1 MLRITKAAW
10 WLAGITVA
18 VGGLVS
24 FINMVDDH
32 TRLATPQRP
41 PVVPAPQQAKPREP
55 QHLAKQKA
63 AQAASYR
70 PEQAE
75 QILQKVQRSQTDA
88 KIMYNISVN
97 HAAQFKECDAIVDTK
112 ISPSSTSS
120 NLVMIVN
127 CANRSTY
134 TINESSLP
142 TEQQ

>member
-24 FINMVDDH
+24 LFNMVDDQTH
-32 TRLATPQRP
+32 VTTPQLP
-41 PVVPAPQQAKPREP
+41 PVVPAPPAKPREP

-63 AQAASYR
+63 AQAPSYR

-75 QILQKVQRSQTDA
+75 QILHKVQRSQTDA
-88 KIMYNISVN
+88 KTMYAISVD
-97 HAAQFKECDAIVDTK
+97 HAAQFKDCDAIVDTK
-112 ISPSSTSS
+112 ISPSSTST
-120 NLVMIVN
+120 NLVMIVY

-134 TINESSLP
+134 IVNENRLP